1 MVVLSVSG
9 LVLGTQGV
17 PLGLQT
23 GDTLRLDSDE
33 EGWRVRNLAYVE
45 GSLLL
50 KEGIIHIY
58 KLPPTTSRCE
68 KLLLYFISSKI
79 FDLKCPSTS
88 LNQDHEKYCLKHT
101 NFVCFH
107 CKKSEMSI
115 LIERVIE

>member
-1 MVVLSVSG
+1 MSG

-17 PLGLQT
+17 PLGLQI

-33 EGWRVRNLAYVE
+33 EGWCVRNLAYVE

-50 KEGIIHIY
+50 KERIIHIF
-58 KLPPTTSRCE
+58 KIPPTTSRCE
-68 KLLLYFISSKI
+68 KLLLYFISSNI

-115 LIERVIE
+115 LISRVIE